1 MAATQRIRWDR
12 VGRWALLL
20 VLAGI
25 LYLYIGPTRSWV
37 SAYGEAADKRAEV
50 AALQARNRELRA
62 EESRL
67 RSPDAIEREARRLGL
82 VRSGERSYVVEGLTT
97 P

>member
-1 MAATQRIRWDR
+1 MPATQGIRWDR

-20 VLAGI
+20 VLAGV
-25 LYLYIGPTRSWV
+25 LYLYVGPTRAWI
-37 SAYGEAADKRAEV
+37 SAYREAADKRTEV
-50 AALQARNRELRA
+50 AALEERNRELRA
-62 EESRL
+62 ERARL

-82 VRSGERSYVVEGLTT
+82 VRAGERSYVVEGLTA